1 MINSVNLVGR
11 LTRNVEF
18 RVSQSNVAVAS
29 FTLAVNRQFKSANGE
44 READFINCVAFKKTA
59 EILNQYAGKGSQIG
73 VTGSIQTRN
82 YENKDGQRVYVTEVI
97 ANNIAL
103 LDSKGSNNASDGQQ
117 SQARPNTNQEQKQRS
132 QAPEENPFANNTG
145 LANSKGPVDISD
157 SDLPF

>member
-11 LTRNVEF
+11 LTRDVEL
-18 RVSQSNVAVAS
+18 RVSQSNVTVAT
-29 FTLAVNRQFKSANGE
+29 FTLAVNRSFKSANGE

-117 SQARPNTNQEQKQRS
+117 PQARPNTNQAQQTRS
-132 QAPEENPFANNTG
+132 QAPDENPF
-145 LANSKGPVDISD
+145 ANSKGPVDIS

>member
-11 LTRNVEF
+11 LTRDVEL
-18 RVSQSNVAVAS
+18 RVSQSNVTVAT
-29 FTLAVNRQFKSANGE
+29 FTLAVNRSFKSANGE

-82 YENKDGQRVYVTEVI
+82 YENKDNQRVYVTEVI

-117 SQARPNTNQEQKQRS
+117 SQARPNTNQAQQTRS
-132 QAPEENPFANNTG
+132 QAPDENPFAN
-145 LANSKGPVDISD
+145 SKGSVDIS

>member
-11 LTRNVEF
+11 LTRDVEL
-18 RVSQSNVAVAS
+18 RVSQSNVTVAT
-29 FTLAVNRQFKSANGE
+29 FTLAVNRSFKSANGE

-117 SQARPNTNQEQKQRS
+117 SQARPNTNQAQQTRS
-132 QAPEENPFANNTG
+132 QAPDENPFAK
-145 LANSKGPVDISD
+145 SKGSVDIS

>member
-11 LTRNVEF
+11 LTKDIEL

-29 FTLAVNRQFKSANGE
+29 FTLAVNRSFKNASGE

-59 EILNQYAGKGSQIG
+59 EILNEYASKGSQIG

-103 LDSKGSNNASDGQQ
+103 LDSKASNNASGGQQ
-117 SQARPNTNQEQKQRS
+117 SNYDTNAYGINKQRS
-132 QAPEENPFANNTG
+132 QAPEENPFAN
-145 LANSKGPVDISD
+145 SKGPVDINSD
-157 SDLPF
+157 DLPF

>member
-11 LTRNVEF
+11 LTRDVEL
-18 RVSQSNVAVAS
+18 RVSQSNVTVAT
-29 FTLAVNRQFKSANGE
+29 FTLAVNRSFKSANGE

-82 YENKDGQRVYVTEVI
+82 YENKEGQRVYVTEVI
-97 ANNIAL
+97 ADNIAL

-117 SQARPNTNQEQKQRS
+117 SQARPNINQTQQTRS
-132 QAPEENPFANNTG
+132 QAPDENPFAN
-145 LANSKGPVDISD
+145 SKGSVDIS

>member
-11 LTRNVEF
+11 LTRDVEL
-18 RVSQSNVAVAS
+18 RVSQSNVTVAT
-29 FTLAVNRQFKSANGE
+29 FTLAVNRSFKSANGE

-82 YENKDGQRVYVTEVI
+82 YENKEGQRVYVTEVI

-117 SQARPNTNQEQKQRS
+117 SQARPNTNQAQQTRS
-132 QAPEENPFANNTG
+132 QAPDENPFAN
-145 LANSKGPVDISD
+145 SKGSVDISED
-157 SDLPF
+157 SLPFS

>member
-11 LTRNVEF
+11 LTRDVEL
-18 RVSQSNVAVAS
+18 RVSQSNVTVAT
-29 FTLAVNRQFKSANGE
+29 FTLAVNRSFKSANGE

-82 YENKDGQRVYVTEVI
+82 YENKDNQRVYVTEVI

-117 SQARPNTNQEQKQRS
+117 SQARPNTNQAQQTRS
-132 QAPEENPFANNTG
+132 QAPDENPFAN
-145 LANSKGPVDISD
+145 SKGSVDISSD
-157 SDLPF
+157 SLPF

>member
-11 LTRNVEF
+11 LTRDVEL
-18 RVSQSNVAVAS
+18 RVSQSNVTVAT
-29 FTLAVNRQFKSANGE
+29 FTLAVNRSFKSANGE

-82 YENKDGQRVYVTEVI
+82 YENKEGQRVYVTEVI

-117 SQARPNTNQEQKQRS
+117 SQARPNTNQAQQTRS
-132 QAPEENPFANNTG
+132 QAPDENPF
-145 LANSKGPVDISD
+145 ANSKGPVDISSD
-157 SDLPF
+157 SLPF

>member
-11 LTRNVEF
+11 LTRDVEL
-18 RVSQSNVAVAS
+18 RVSQSNVTVAT
-29 FTLAVNRQFKSANGE
+29 FTLAVNRSFKSANGE

-82 YENKDGQRVYVTEVI
+82 YENKDNQRVYVTEVI

-117 SQARPNTNQEQKQRS
+117 SQARPNTNQAQQKPS
-132 QAPEENPFANNTG
+132 APEENPFANSTG
-145 LANSKGPVDISD
+145 SVDIS

>member
-11 LTRNVEF
+11 LTRDVEL
-18 RVSQSNVAVAS
+18 RVSQSNVTVAT
-29 FTLAVNRQFKSANGE
+29 FTLAVNRSFKSANGE

-117 SQARPNTNQEQKQRS
+117 SQARPNTNQAQQTRS
-132 QAPEENPFANNTG
+132 QAPDENPF
-145 LANSKGPVDISD
+145 ANSKGPVDIS

>member
-11 LTRNVEF
+11 LTRDVEL

-103 LDSKGSNNASDGQQ
+103 LDSKGSNSSADGQQ
-117 SQARPNTNQEQKQRS
+117 SDSYTNAYGGNKQAS
-132 QAPEENPFANNTG
+132 QAPDENPF
-145 LANSKGPVDISD
+145 ANSKGPVSIDD
-157 SDLPF
+157 SQLPF

>member
-1 MINSVNLVGR
+1 MVKIMINSVNLVGR
-11 LTRNVEF
+11 LTRDVEL
-18 RVSQSNVAVAS
+18 RVSQSNVTVAT
-29 FTLAVNRQFKSANGE
+29 FTLAVNRSFKSANGE

-82 YENKDGQRVYVTEVI
+82 YENKEGQRVYVTEVI

-117 SQARPNTNQEQKQRS
+117 SQARPNTNQAQQTRS
-132 QAPEENPFANNTG
+132 QAPDENPF
-145 LANSKGPVDISD
+145 ANSKGPVEISD
-157 SDLPF
+157 DMLPFS

>member
-11 LTRNVEF
+11 LTRDVEL
-18 RVSQSNVAVAS
+18 RVSQSNVTVAT
-29 FTLAVNRQFKSANGE
+29 FTLAVNRSFKSANGE

-103 LDSKGSNNASDGQQ
+103 LDSKWSNNASDGQQ
-117 SQARPNTNQEQKQRS
+117 SQSRTNTNQAQQTRS
-132 QAPEENPFANNTG
+132 QAPDENPF
-145 LANSKGPVDISD
+145 ANSKGPVDISD
-157 SDLPF
+157 EMLPF

>member
-11 LTRNVEF
+11 LTRDVEL
-18 RVSQSNVAVAS
+18 RVSQSNVTVAT
-29 FTLAVNRQFKSANGE
+29 FTLAVNRSFKSANGE

-117 SQARPNTNQEQKQRS
+117 PQARPNTNQAQQTRS
-132 QAPEENPFANNTG
+132 QAPDENPF
-145 LANSKGPVDISD
+145 ANSKGPVDISSD
-157 SDLPF
+157 DLPF

>member
-11 LTRNVEF
+11 LTRDVEI
-18 RVSQSNVAVAS
+18 RVSQSNVTVAT
-29 FTLAVNRQFKSANGE
+29 FTLAVNRSFKSANGE

-103 LDSKGSNNASDGQQ
+103 LDSKASNNASDSQHSQ
-117 SQARPNTNQEQKQRS
+117 SRPNTNQAQQTRS
-132 QAPEENPFANNTG
+132 QAPDENPF
-145 LANSKGPVDISD
+145 ANSKGPVDISD
-157 SDLPF
+157 DDLPF

>member
-11 LTRNVEF
+11 LTRDIEL

-29 FTLAVNRQFKSANGE
+29 FTLAVNRSFKNANGE

-103 LDSKGSNNASDGQQ
+103 LDSKASNNASGGQQ
-117 SQARPNTNQEQKQRS
+117 NDSYTNAYGSNKTRS
-132 QAPEENPFANNTG
+132 QAPEENPFS
-145 LANSKGPVDISD
+145 NSKGPVDIQD
-157 SDLPF
+157 DDLPF